1 MHNHSLFEF
10 VGQFSSELFE
20 LVCRIEN
27 QLLDQPLASLIQA
40 RLYTEQLVKIISK
53 EEGFEDIYP
62 LKHSERIHKLYRQN
76 AVEEDI
82 YLKLEWIRKKGN
94 KAAHDIKEVSITDV
108 LQVHKFL
115 FEISV
120 WYMQVY
126 VSYDFEAPIYKL
138 PIKTAQETTNPL
150 EAKDLDVLIK
160 PYVDQTM
167 QKMDEMWLEVQR
179 QLEAIKE
186 EKKRVQTEAAITEAV
201 SPQQSEIAATIEK
214 ETLEFS
220 QENPQV
226 LGVKQNELNEEDKRS
241 KLSMETTTIDRI
253 FVRNNFKLTKKT
265 KKATEFE
272 HTKNGE
278 VLYLMANKDIS
289 IVLNP
294 KTVENTQI
302 FNGGKESHSTA
313 LTRFP
318 KKIKNG
324 KTPTSYGYAFK
335 FKTEEELDAFL
346 KCLNDILI

>member
-1 MHNHSLFEF
+1 MHNHSIFEF

-27 QLLDQPLASLIQA
+27 GLLDQPLASLIQA
-40 RLYTEQLVKIISK
+40 RLYSEQLVKIISK
-53 EEGFEDIYP
+53 EEGIEDIYP

-94 KAAHDIKEVSITDV
+94 KAAHDIKEVNITDV

-138 PIKTAQETTNPL
+138 PINKAQETNPL
-150 EAKDLDVLIK
+150 GAEDLEVLMK

-167 QKMDEMWLEVQR
+167 QKMDEMWAEVQR
-179 QLEAIKE
+179 ELEALRQ
-186 EKKRVQTEAAITEAV
+186 EKKQLKESISDSIRL
-201 SPQQSEIAATIEK
+201 QQSEIAATAEK
-214 ETLEFS
+214 DSLASSQVNLQMTSLEW
-220 QENPQV
+220 
-226 LGVKQNELNEEDKRS
+226 
-241 KLSMETTTIDRI
+241 I
-253 FVRNNFKLTKKT
+253 FVKNNFRLTKKT

-272 HTKNGE
+272 HIKNRE
-278 VLYLMANKDIS
+278 VLYLMANKNIN

-294 KTVENTQI
+294 KTVENNQSFI
-302 FNGGKESHSTA
+302 GGKESHSTA

-335 FKTEEELDAFL
+335 LKTEEELGAFL
-346 KCLNDILI
+346 KSLNDI

>member
-10 VGQFSSELFE
+10 VGKFSSELFE
-20 LVCRIEN
+20 LACRIEN

-40 RLYTEQLVKIISK
+40 RLYSEQLVKIISK
-53 EEGFEDIYP
+53 EEGIEDIYP

-76 AVEEDI
+76 VVEEDI

-94 KAAHDIKEVSITDV
+94 KAAHDLKEVSIADV

-126 VSYDFEAPIYKL
+126 VSYDFEAPLYEL
-138 PIKTAQETTNPL
+138 PNKTAQETNPIG
-150 EAKDLDVLIK
+150 AKDLEVLIK

-167 QKMDEMWLEVQR
+167 QKMDEMWAEVQR
-179 QLEAIKE
+179 ELEALKE
-186 EKKRVQTEAAITEAV
+186 EKKQLQTEASISEAI

-214 ETLEFS
+214 DTLAFS

-241 KLSMETTTIDRI
+241 TLSIETTTIDRI
-253 FVRNNFKLTKKT
+253 FDRNNFKLTKKT

-294 KTVENTQI
+294 KTVENTQS

-346 KCLNDILI
+346 KSLNDSLI

>member
-94 KAAHDIKEVSITDV
+94 KAAHDIKEVNITDV

-126 VSYDFEAPIYKL
+126 VSYDFEEPIYKL

-201 SPQQSEIAATIEK
+201 SPQQSEIAATFEIE
-214 ETLEFS
+214 TMASS
-220 QENPQV
+220 QVNPQ
-226 LGVKQNELNEEDKRS
+226 
-241 KLSMETTTIDRI
+241 MPTIDSV
-253 FVRNNFKLTKKT
+253 FARNNFKLTKQT

-272 HTKNGE
+272 HMNNGE
-278 VLYLMANKDIS
+278 VLYLMAYKNIS

-294 KTVENTQI
+294 KTVENNPS
-302 FNGGKESHSTA
+302 FKGGKESHSTA
-313 LTRFP
+313 LTQFP

-324 KTPTSYGYAFK
+324 KTPTSYGYSFN

-346 KCLNDILI
+346 KSLNDSLI

>member
-94 KAAHDIKEVSITDV
+94 KAAHDIKEVNINDV

-186 EKKRVQTEAAITEAV
+186 EKKRVQTEAANSEAV
-201 SPQQSEIAATIEK
+201 SIQQSEIAATFEM
-214 ETLEFS
+214 ETMASS
-220 QENPQV
+220 QVNPQ
-226 LGVKQNELNEEDKRS
+226 
-241 KLSMETTTIDRI
+241 MPTIDSV
-253 FVRNNFKLTKKT
+253 FARNNFKLTKQT

-272 HTKNGE
+272 HMNNGE
-278 VLYLMANKDIS
+278 VLYLMAYKDIS

-294 KTVENTQI
+294 KTVENNPS
-302 FNGGKESHSTA
+302 FKGGKESHSTA
-313 LTRFP
+313 LTQFP

-324 KTPTSYGYAFK
+324 KTPTSYGY
-335 FKTEEELDAFL
+335 
-346 KCLNDILI
+346 

>member
-27 QLLDQPLASLIQA
+27 QLLYQPLASLIQA
-40 RLYTEQLVKIISK
+40 RLYSEQLVKIISK

-76 AVEEDI
+76 VVEEDI

-126 VSYDFEAPIYKL
+126 VSYDFEAPIYKQ
-138 PIKTAQETTNPL
+138 PIKTAQETINPL
-150 EAKDLDVLIK
+150 GAKELDVLIK

-167 QKMDEMWLEVQR
+167 QKMDDMWIEVQR

-186 EKKRVQTEAAITEAV
+186 EAKLVQTEAATSEAI
-201 SPQQSEIAATIEK
+201 SLQQSEIAATAEK
-214 ETLEFS
+214 ETLASS
-220 QENPQV
+220 QVNPQMTS
-226 LGVKQNELNEEDKRS
+226 LE
-241 KLSMETTTIDRI
+241 RI
-253 FVRNNFKLTKKT
+253 FARNNFKLTKKT

-278 VLYLMANKDIS
+278 VLYLMANKEIS

-294 KTVENTQI
+294 NTVEN
-302 FNGGKESHSTA
+302 NLSLKGGEESHSTA
-313 LTRFP
+313 LTQFP
-318 KKIKNG
+318 KEIHNG
-324 KTPTSYGYAFK
+324 KKPISYGYAFK
-335 FKTEEELDAFL
+335 FKTEGELDAFL
-346 KCLNDILI
+346 KSLNDILI

>member
-1 MHNHSLFEF
+1 VHNHSIFEF

-40 RLYTEQLVKIISK
+40 RLYSEQLVKIISK
-53 EEGFEDIYP
+53 EEGIEDIYP

-94 KAAHDIKEVSITDV
+94 KAAHDIKEVSIADV
-108 LQVHKFL
+108 LKVHKFL

-138 PIKTAQETTNPL
+138 PIKKAQETNPL
-150 EAKDLDVLIK
+150 GAENLEVLIK

-167 QKMDEMWLEVQR
+167 QKIDEMWAEVQR
-179 QLEAIKE
+179 ELEALKE
-186 EKKRVQTEAAITEAV
+186 EKKQLQTEAFISEAI
-201 SPQQSEIAATIEK
+201 SQQQSETAATAEN
-214 ETLEFS
+214 ETLGSS
-220 QENPQV
+220 QESPQV
-226 LGVKQNELNEEDKRS
+226 LGVKQNELNEDKIS
-241 KLSMETTTIDRI
+241 EEMAVLYRI
-253 FVRNNFKLTKKT
+253 FKRNNFNFTKKT

-272 HTKNGE
+272 HMNNGE
-278 VLYLMANKDIS
+278 VLYLMAYKGIS

-294 KTVENTQI
+294 KTVENNQSL
-302 FNGGKESHSTA
+302 NGGKESHSTA
-313 LTRFP
+313 LIRFP

-324 KTPTSYGYAFK
+324 KTPTSYGYAFN
-335 FKTEEELDAFL
+335 FKIEDELDAFL
-346 KCLNDILI
+346 KSLNDILI

>member
-94 KAAHDIKEVSITDV
+94 KAAHDIKEVNITDV

-126 VSYDFEAPIYKL
+126 VSYDFEEPIYKL

-201 SPQQSEIAATIEK
+201 SPQQLEIAATVEK
-214 ETLEFS
+214 EILASS
-220 QENPQV
+220 QENQQV
-226 LGVKQNELNEEDKRS
+226 LGVKQIELNEEDK
-241 KLSMETTTIDRI
+241 MTISEEMAILYRV
-253 FVRNNFKLTKKT
+253 FKRNNFNFKKAT
-265 KKATEFE
+265 SKATEFKSI
-272 HTKNGE
+272 KNGE
-278 VLYLMANKDIS
+278 VLYLLTNKEIS
-289 IVLNP
+289 IVLDPN
-294 KTVENTQI
+294 TVENNLN
-302 FNGGKESHSTA
+302 FKSNGKYHSTA
-313 LTRFP
+313 LKQFP
-318 KKIKNG
+318 KKLNKG
-324 KTPTSYGYAFK
+324 QTPINYGYSFK

-346 KCLNDILI
+346 RSLNDSLI

>member
-53 EEGFEDIYP
+53 EEGIEDIYP

-94 KAAHDIKEVSITDV
+94 KAAHDINEVNINDV

-138 PIKTAQETTNPL
+138 PIKTAQETNPL
-150 EAKDLDVLIK
+150 GAEDLEVLIK

-167 QKMDEMWLEVQR
+167 QKMDEMWAEVQR
-179 QLEAIKE
+179 ELEAIKG
-186 EKKRVQTEAAITEAV
+186 EKKRVHTEATEDV
-201 SPQQSEIAATIEK
+201 SLQQLEIAATSEK
-214 ETLEFS
+214 EILASS
-220 QENPQV
+220 QENQQV
-226 LGVKQNELNEEDKRS
+226 LGVKQIGLNEVDK
-241 KLSMETTTIDRI
+241 KFTLNIETLTIDT
-253 FVRNNFKLTKKT
+253 VMARNNFKLTKKT

-272 HTKNGE
+272 HMKNGE
-278 VLYLMANKDIS
+278 VLYLMPYKDIS

-294 KTVENTQI
+294 KTVENNPN
-302 FNGGKESHSTA
+302 FKGGKESHSTA
-313 LTRFP
+313 LTQFP

-324 KTPTSYGYAFK
+324 KTPTSYGYSFK
-335 FKTEEELDAFL
+335 FKTEGELDAFL
-346 KCLNDILI
+346 KKLNV

>member
-53 EEGFEDIYP
+53 EEGIEDIYP

-94 KAAHDIKEVSITDV
+94 KAAHDINEVNINDV

-138 PIKTAQETTNPL
+138 PIKMSQETTNPL

-160 PYVDQTM
+160 PYVEQTM
-167 QKMDEMWLEVQR
+167 QKMDEMWSEVQR

-186 EKKRVQTEAAITEAV
+186 EKKRVQTETAITDAD
-201 SPQQSEIAATIEK
+201 SPQQSEIAATAEK
-214 ETLEFS
+214 ETLASS
-220 QENPQV
+220 QQV
-226 LGVKQNELNEEDKRS
+226 LEIKKNELNEEDKRS
-241 KLSMETTTIDRI
+241 KLSMETTSIDSI
-253 FVRNNFKLTKKT
+253 FAKNNFRLTKKT

-272 HTKNGE
+272 HLKNGE
-278 VLYLMANKDIS
+278 VLYLMAYKEIS

-294 KTVENTQI
+294 KTVENNQS
-302 FNGGKESHSTA
+302 FKGGKESHSTA

-335 FKTEEELDAFL
+335 FKTEIELGAFL
-346 KCLNDILI
+346 KSLDDILI

>member
-53 EEGFEDIYP
+53 EEGIEDIYP

-76 AVEEDI
+76 GVEEDI

-94 KAAHDIKEVSITDV
+94 KAAHDIKEVNINDV

-126 VSYDFEAPIYKL
+126 VSYDFEEPIYKL
-138 PIKTAQETTNPL
+138 PIKKAQETTNPL
-150 EAKDLDVLIK
+150 EAKGLDILIK

-167 QKMDEMWLEVQR
+167 QKMDEMWAEVQR
-179 QLEAIKE
+179 ELESLKEDKKQL
-186 EKKRVQTEAAITEAV
+186 QTEASISEAI
-201 SPQQSEIAATIEK
+201 SQQQSEVAATAE
-214 ETLEFS
+214 EATLAYS
-220 QENPQV
+220 QVKPQV
-226 LGVKQNELNEEDKRS
+226 LGVKQKLNEEDKRS
-241 KLSMETTTIDRI
+241 TLRETTTIDSI
-253 FVRNNFKLTKKT
+253 FARNNFNLTKKT

-272 HTKNGE
+272 HMDIGE
-278 VLYLMANKDIS
+278 VLYLMPYKDIS

-294 KTVENTQI
+294 KTVENNPN
-302 FNGGKESHSTA
+302 FKGGKESHSTA
-313 LTRFP
+313 LTQFP

-324 KTPTSYGYAFK
+324 KTPTSYGYSFK
-335 FKTEEELDAFL
+335 FKTEGELDAFL
-346 KCLNDILI
+346 KNLNDSLI

>member
-53 EEGFEDIYP
+53 REGFEDIYP

-94 KAAHDIKEVSITDV
+94 KAAHDIKEVSINDV
-108 LQVHKFL
+108 LKVHKFL

-126 VSYDFEAPIYKL
+126 VSYDFEEPIYKL

-167 QKMDEMWLEVQR
+167 QKMDEMWAEVQR
-179 QLEAIKE
+179 ELEALKE
-186 EKKRVQTEAAITEAV
+186 EKKQLQTEASISEAIIQQQLETAVTTE
-201 SPQQSEIAATIEK
+201 EATPAS
-214 ETLEFS
+214 S

-226 LGVKQNELNEEDKRS
+226 LGVKQKELSEEDKRS
-241 KLSMETTTIDRI
+241 KLSMETTTIYSI
-253 FVRNNFKLTKKT
+253 FVKNNFRLTKKT

-294 KTVENTQI
+294 KTVENNPN
-302 FNGGKESHSTA
+302 FKGGKESHSTA
-313 LTRFP
+313 LTQFP

-324 KTPTSYGYAFK
+324 KTPTSYGYSFK
-335 FKTEEELDAFL
+335 FKTEGELDAFL
-346 KCLNDILI
+346 KNLNDSLI

>member
-1 MHNHSLFEF
+1 
-10 VGQFSSELFE
+10 
-20 LVCRIEN
+20 
-27 QLLDQPLASLIQA
+27 
-40 RLYTEQLVKIISK
+40 VKIISK
-53 EEGFEDIYP
+53 VEGFEDIYP

-94 KAAHDIKEVSITDV
+94 KAAHDIKEVSISDV

-138 PIKTAQETTNPL
+138 PIKTAQETNPL
-150 EAKDLDVLIK
+150 GAEDLEILIK

-167 QKMDEMWLEVQR
+167 QKMDEMWAEVQR

-186 EKKRVQTEAAITEAV
+186 EKNRVQTEAAITESV
-201 SPQQSEIAATIEK
+201 SPQQSEIAATFEM
-214 ETLEFS
+214 ETMASS
-220 QENPQV
+220 QVNPQ
-226 LGVKQNELNEEDKRS
+226 
-241 KLSMETTTIDRI
+241 MPTIDSV
-253 FVRNNFKLTKKT
+253 FAGNNFKLTKQT

-272 HTKNGE
+272 HMNNGE
-278 VLYLMANKDIS
+278 VLYLMAYKDIS

-294 KTVENTQI
+294 KTVENNPS
-302 FNGGKESHSTA
+302 FKGGKESHSTA
-313 LTRFP
+313 LTQFP

-324 KTPTSYGYAFK
+324 KTPTSYGYSFK
-335 FKTEEELDAFL
+335 FKTEGELDAFL
-346 KCLNDILI
+346 KNLNDSLI

>member
-62 LKHSERIHKLYRQN
+62 LKHSERIHKLYRKN

-94 KAAHDIKEVSITDV
+94 KAAYDIKEVSISDA

-138 PIKTAQETTNPL
+138 PIKTAQETNPL
-150 EAKDLDVLIK
+150 GAEDLEILIK

-167 QKMDEMWLEVQR
+167 QKMDEMWAEVQR
-179 QLEAIKE
+179 ELEALKE
-186 EKKRVQTEAAITEAV
+186 EKKQLQTESSISKAI
-201 SPQQSEIAATIEK
+201 SQQQSEIAATAEK
-214 ETLEFS
+214 ETLASS
-220 QENPQV
+220 QQV
-226 LGVKQNELNEEDKRS
+226 FEIKKKELNEEEKRS
-241 KLSMETTTIDRI
+241 KLRMETTPIDSI
-253 FVRNNFKLTKKT
+253 FAKNNFKLTKKT

-272 HTKNGE
+272 HIKNGE
-278 VLYLMANKDIS
+278 VLYLMAYKEIS

-294 KTVENTQI
+294 KTVENNQS
-302 FNGGKESHSTA
+302 FKGGKESHSTA

-335 FKTEEELDAFL
+335 FKTEKELGIFL
-346 KCLNDILI
+346 KSLDDILI

>member
-27 QLLDQPLASLIQA
+27 QLLEQPLASLIQSS
-40 RLYTEQLVKIISK
+40 LYSEQLVKIISK
-53 EEGFEDIYP
+53 EEGIEDIYP

-94 KAAHDIKEVSITDV
+94 KAAHDIKEVSIADV

-126 VSYDFEAPIYKL
+126 VSYDFEAPMYKL
-138 PIKTAQETTNPL
+138 PIKKAQETNPL
-150 EAKDLDVLIK
+150 GAEDLEVLIK

-167 QKMDEMWLEVQR
+167 QKIDEMWAEVQR
-179 QLEAIKE
+179 ELEALKE
-186 EKKRVQTEAAITEAV
+186 EKKQLQTEASISEAI
-201 SPQQSEIAATIEK
+201 SQQQSEIAATAEK
-214 ETLEFS
+214 ETLASS
-220 QENPQV
+220 QESPQV
-226 LGVKQNELNEEDKRS
+226 LGVKQNELNEDDK
-241 KLSMETTTIDRI
+241 MTISEEMAILYRI
-253 FVRNNFKLTKKT
+253 FKRNNFNFIKKT

-272 HTKNGE
+272 HMNNEE
-278 VLYLMANKDIS
+278 VLYLMAYKGIS
-289 IVLNP
+289 IVLSP
-294 KTVENTQI
+294 KTVENNQS

-324 KTPTSYGYAFK
+324 KTPTSYGYAFN
-335 FKTEEELDAFL
+335 FKTEDELDAFL
-346 KCLNDILI
+346 KSLDDILI

>member
-20 LVCRIEN
+20 LACRIEN

-40 RLYTEQLVKIISK
+40 RLYTEQLVKVISK

-76 AVEEDI
+76 VVEEDI

-126 VSYDFEAPIYKL
+126 VSYDFEAPIYKQ
-138 PIKTAQETTNPL
+138 PIKTAQETINPL
-150 EAKDLDVLIK
+150 GAKELDVLIK
-160 PYVDQTM
+160 PYVDQTL
-167 QKMDEMWLEVQR
+167 QKMDDMWIEVQR

-186 EKKRVQTEAAITEAV
+186 EAKLVQTEAATSEAI
-201 SPQQSEIAATIEK
+201 SLQQSEIAATAEK
-214 ETLEFS
+214 ETLASS
-220 QENPQV
+220 QVNPQMTS
-226 LGVKQNELNEEDKRS
+226 LEW
-241 KLSMETTTIDRI
+241 I
-253 FVRNNFKLTKKT
+253 FAKNNFKLTKKT

-294 KTVENTQI
+294 KTVENNPS
-302 FNGGKESHSTA
+302 FKGGKESHSTA

-318 KKIKNG
+318 KKIKKG

-335 FKTEEELDAFL
+335 FKTEGELDAFL
-346 KCLNDILI
+346 KSLNDSLI

>member
-20 LVCRIEN
+20 LACRIEN

-40 RLYTEQLVKIISK
+40 RLYSEQLVKIISK
-53 EEGFEDIYP
+53 EEGIEDIYP

-94 KAAHDIKEVSITDV
+94 KAAHDIKEVNITDV

-138 PIKTAQETTNPL
+138 PIKTAQETNPL
-150 EAKDLDVLIK
+150 GAKDLDVLIK

-186 EKKRVQTEAAITEAV
+186 EKKRVQTEASILEAV
-201 SPQQSEIAATIEK
+201 NPQQSEIAATEEK
-214 ETLEFS
+214 DLPPFQDT
-220 QENPQV
+220 PKV
-226 LGVKQNELNEEDKRS
+226 LGVKQYELNEEDK
-241 KLSMETTTIDRI
+241 MTISEEMAILYSI
-253 FVRNNFKLTKKT
+253 FKRNNFNFKKET
-265 KKATEFE
+265 SKATEFKSI
-272 HTKNGE
+272 KNGE
-278 VLYLMANKDIS
+278 VLYLLTNKEIS

-294 KTVENTQI
+294 NTVENNLN
-302 FNGGKESHSTA
+302 FKSNGKYHSTA
-313 LTRFP
+313 LKQFP
-318 KKIKNG
+318 KKLNKG
-324 KTPTSYGYAFK
+324 QTPINYGYSFK
-335 FKTEEELDAFL
+335 FKTEVELDAFL
-346 KCLNDILI
+346 KSLNDILI

>member
-20 LVCRIEN
+20 LACRIEN

-40 RLYTEQLVKIISK
+40 RLYTEQLVKVISK

-76 AVEEDI
+76 VVEEDI

-126 VSYDFEAPIYKL
+126 VSYDFEAPIYKQ
-138 PIKTAQETTNPL
+138 PIKTAQETINPL
-150 EAKDLDVLIK
+150 GAKELDVLIK
-160 PYVDQTM
+160 PYVDQTL
-167 QKMDEMWLEVQR
+167 QKMDDMWIEVQR

-186 EKKRVQTEAAITEAV
+186 EAKLVQTEAATSEAI
-201 SPQQSEIAATIEK
+201 SLQQSEIAATAEK
-214 ETLEFS
+214 ETLASS
-220 QENPQV
+220 QVNPQMTS
-226 LGVKQNELNEEDKRS
+226 LEW
-241 KLSMETTTIDRI
+241 I
-253 FVRNNFKLTKKT
+253 FAKNNFKLTKQT

-272 HTKNGE
+272 HMKNGE
-278 VLYLMANKDIS
+278 VLYLMAYKEIS

-294 KTVENTQI
+294 KIVENNQS

-324 KTPTSYGYAFK
+324 KTPTSYGYAYK
-335 FKTEEELDAFL
+335 FKTEEELGAFL
-346 KCLNDILI
+346 KSLDDILI